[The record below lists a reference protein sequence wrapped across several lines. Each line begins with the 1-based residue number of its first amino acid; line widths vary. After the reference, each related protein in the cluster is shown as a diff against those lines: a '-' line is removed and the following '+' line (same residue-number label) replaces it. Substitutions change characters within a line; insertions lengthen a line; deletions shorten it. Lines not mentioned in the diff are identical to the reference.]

1 MVFAGPQEWGWMLG
15 APQQRQRERG
25 VVTATVANFA
35 NDCRVKRLLA
45 VGDRPPQRRRRKG
58 GPAGLRIGQ
67 THKVRAVRPR
77 DGPGHRRPSQESG
90 ERYREG
96 DRPAF

>member
-1 MVFAGPQEWGWMLG
+1 MVFPGPQEWGWMLG

-45 VGDRPPQRRRRKG
+45 VGDRQKQQCP
-58 GPAGLRIGQ
+58 
-67 THKVRAVRPR
+67 
-77 DGPGHRRPSQESG
+77 RRPEHSQSM
-90 ERYREG
+90 R
-96 DRPAF
+96 